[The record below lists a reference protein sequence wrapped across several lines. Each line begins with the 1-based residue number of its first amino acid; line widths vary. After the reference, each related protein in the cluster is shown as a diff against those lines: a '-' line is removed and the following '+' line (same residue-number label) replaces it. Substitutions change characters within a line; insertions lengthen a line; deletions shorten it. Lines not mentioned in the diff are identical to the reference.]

1 MQGPPLLLPLPAAP
15 KIVAAEPPLA
25 LPSTTGVLEKSVQLP
40 LQVLGGGVVPP
51 APVPVPVVF
60 PLPPCPVEPPVP
72 VAVTFDLTPAQPSA
86 RHNEPNRANG
96 RAHIIRLA
104 LTSMAISDF

>member
-25 LPSTTGVLEKSVQLP
+25 LPSITGVLEKSVQLP
-40 LQVLGGGVVPP
+40 LEVLGGGVVPP
-51 APVPVPVVF
+51 VSPVPVPLLF
-60 PLPPCPVEPPVP
+60 PLPPCPVEAPVP
-72 VAVTFDLTPAQPSA
+72 VPLTFDFTPAQPSA

-104 LTSMAISDF
+104 LTS